1 VGEDRPIEIE
11 YDGQTYTG
19 WYRVHGAMITV
30 TGPNGATT
38 ARLGSMASTPETLA
52 RMILLADLA
61 EAAALRREKPAGW
74 DPRIS

>member
-1 VGEDRPIEIE
+1 MGEDRPLEIE

-30 TGPNGATT
+30 TGPHGSTT

-52 RMILLADLA
+52 RMILLADEA
-61 EAAALRREKPAGW
+61 EAAALRPEKPDGW
-74 DPRIS
+74 DSRIQ